1 MAKRKITKLTDE
13 QYYEYIMSLKNDC
26 APYSKDSEIKAAD
39 PPAAP
44 DKNKNSE

>member
-26 APYSKDSEIKAAD
+26 AVFERRR
-39 PPAAP
+39 
-44 DKNKNSE
+44 NQGG